1 MGIENKRGTPWG
13 WIAFFVVFV
22 GMLATAIVVVSLLP
36 TATWGL
42 SAWPL
47 YLGAAL
53 ILAWVIVD
61 VRAKLKAQG
70 GQRPTNET
78 HPGPRTT

>member
-22 GMLATAIVVVSLLP
+22 GMLATAIVVVLLLP
-36 TATWGL
+36 IATWGL
-42 SAWPL
+42 WAWPL
-47 YLGAAL
+47 YLGGAL

-61 VRAKLKAQG
+61 VRTNLKAREG
-70 GQRPTNET
+70 SASTNEIRS
-78 HPGPRTT
+78 GSRT